1 MKFVAKHEEQKFTRK
16 QRKKKNAR
24 KKDKGEHENHI
35 AKDLNLQVRRT
46 PRLEHPF
53 PRKSLNK
60 L

>member
-1 MKFVAKHEEQKFTRK
+1 MKFVAKDEEQKFTRK

-46 PRLEHPF
+46 QRGSNIHSQENF
-53 PRKSLNK
+53 
-60 L
+60 